1 MMKYV
6 HELEEG
12 DEIIVSGL
20 DLRYFKVI
28 RKPMLRTNPTGW
40 QNVVQ
45 GYKSVKVLETFE
57 EVRAEHEPRE
67 IYMDLN
73 YKGCWLVKTK
83 N

>member
-1 MMKYV
+1 MKYV

-20 DLRYFKVI
+20 DLRYFKVV
-28 RKPMLRTNPTGW
+28 RKPVLRTKPAGW
-40 QNVVQ
+40 QNSVH

-57 EVRAEHEPRE
+57 EVRSESEPRE